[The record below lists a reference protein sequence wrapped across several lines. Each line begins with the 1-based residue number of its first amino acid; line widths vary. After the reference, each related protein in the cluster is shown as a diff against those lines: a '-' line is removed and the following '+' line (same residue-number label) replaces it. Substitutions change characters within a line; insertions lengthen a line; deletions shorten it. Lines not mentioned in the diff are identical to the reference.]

1 MKLKRIKIPIYD
13 YTVLFADIEGKQDDE
28 PMAKVLK
35 ELNIDGENY
44 VDVINAIKTEAT
56 NGGDTYRNMIMKKLL
71 VILYPCK
78 SEPMRRN
85 ILAHETRHIVDRIM
99 EWINVNDIEASAYLQ
114 GWLAERIY

>member
-35 ELNIDGENY
+35 ELNIDGDNY
-44 VDVINAIKTEAT
+44 ADVINAIKTEAT
-56 NGGDTYRNMIMKKLL
+56 NGGDTYRNMRMKKLS

-78 SEPMRRN
+78 SEAMRRN
-85 ILAHETRHIVDRIM
+85 ILAHETRHVVDSIM